1 MSSKKLFHNE
11 RDRASLQA
19 ANPRQIRTGDWLAN
33 PNLVEDQVPVYLP
46 RCPVGGT
53 LLVPQVG
60 LSWGLHRSVVSLCTD
75 RTTNSCAALGPCT
88 SMDNFVFR
96 RDTGM

>member
-1 MSSKKLFHNE
+1 MRETVL
-11 RDRASLQA
+11 RCRPQTRARSA
-19 ANPRQIRTGDWLAN
+19 RETRLAN

-75 RTTNSCAALGPCT
+75 RTTKCMRCFGP
-88 SMDNFVFR
+88 VHLH
-96 RDTGM
+96 G